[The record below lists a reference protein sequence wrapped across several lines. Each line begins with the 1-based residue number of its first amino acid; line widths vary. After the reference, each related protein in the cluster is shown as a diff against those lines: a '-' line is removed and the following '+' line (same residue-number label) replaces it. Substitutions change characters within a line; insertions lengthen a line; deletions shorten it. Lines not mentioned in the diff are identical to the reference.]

1 MLRVLRG
8 FEKAR
13 VYEIE
18 IPRVRQNN
26 TEEQLLMNRAQDNK
40 LPTEVDF
47 SFNLTTIPARW
58 YFQVQQR
65 NTYILRQTRGRNT
78 FGRFM
83 LTKRTISTG
92 LMGTGLERR
101 LEEMLKS

>member
-47 SFNLTTIPARW
+47 SFNLTTILPGGI
-58 YFQVQQR
+58 FKFSKE
-65 NTYILRQTRGRNT
+65 ILTSYDKLG
-78 FGRFM
+78 
-83 LTKRTISTG
+83 
-92 LMGTGLERR
+92 
-101 LEEMLKS
+101 EEILLVASC